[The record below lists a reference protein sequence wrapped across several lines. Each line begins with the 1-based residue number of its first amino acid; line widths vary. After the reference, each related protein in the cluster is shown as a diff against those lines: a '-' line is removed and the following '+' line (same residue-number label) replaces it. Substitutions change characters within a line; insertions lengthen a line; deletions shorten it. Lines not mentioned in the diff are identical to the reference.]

1 MLSTKIDGFNLGE
14 VHYSGYSI
22 SRINKGIAHQDARHR
37 RLLKTL
43 YGVLTP
49 RLRGTLGMP
58 HKIAYPEGPPLIGK
72 GNKSA
77 STFAN

>member
-1 MLSTKIDGFNLGE
+1 
-14 VHYSGYSI
+14 V
-22 SRINKGIAHQDARHR
+22 RHR
-37 RLLKTL
+37 RLLKTQ

-72 GNKSA
+72 GNESA
-77 STFAN
+77 PTFAN